1 MTTASIES
9 RPDAHVNA
17 RVLNAIM
24 QVGLVGFTVLGFL
37 LTSLK
42 LPQYGL
48 ALNLVAQIFW
58 GYSAY
63 KAWREANQIGIF
75 IVTIFIVLILLG
87 GIINY
92 WLPDFT
98 SPLRADPVAAT

>member
-1 MTTASIES
+1 MTTADN
-9 RPDAHVNA
+9 RPDVHVNA

-98 SPLRADPVAAT
+98 SPLRAYPVAAT